1 MGSSIDYKLDK
12 IVDYLYRKR
21 SKIARD
27 ITVDARRRAFQFEL
41 TLSKSD
47 YTTITINSNRT
58 YILTMPRSSMLPEDE
73 NMSYLKD
80 MPFSEKM
87 ALVDAWGELKMRLNR
102 TIARDGNLGLTFDE
116 TEQPRDDSPSGET
129 TE

>member
-1 MGSSIDYKLDK
+1 MGSSFDYKLDK

-21 SKIARD
+21 NKIARD

-87 ALVDAWGELKMRLNR
+87 ALVDAWGELKMRLNN

-116 TEQPRDDSPSGET
+116 TKPPKDSSSGEK

>member
-21 SKIARD
+21 NKIARN

-47 YTTITINSNRT
+47 YTTVTINSNRT

-87 ALVDAWGELKMRLNR
+87 ALVDAWGELKMRLNN

-116 TEQPRDDSPSGET
+116 TEPPKDSPSGEK

>member
-21 SKIARD
+21 NKIARD

-87 ALVDAWGELKMRLNR
+87 ALVDAWGELKMRLNN

-116 TEQPRDDSPSGET
+116 TKPPKDSSSGEK

>member
-21 SKIARD
+21 NKIARD

-87 ALVDAWGELKMRLNR
+87 DLVDAWGELKIRLNN
-102 TIARDGNLGLTFDE
+102 TIAKDGNLGLTFDE
-116 TEQPRDDSPSGET
+116 TKPPKDSSSGEK

>member
-21 SKIARD
+21 NKIARD

-87 ALVDAWGELKMRLNR
+87 ALVDAWGELKMRLNN

-116 TEQPRDDSPSGET
+116 TKPPKDSPSGEK

>member
-1 MGSSIDYKLDK
+1 MGSSIDYKLDQ

-21 SKIARD
+21 NKIARD

-102 TIARDGNLGLTFDE
+102 TIAREGNLGLTFDE
-116 TEQPRDDSPSGET
+116 TEQLRDDSPSGET

>member
-1 MGSSIDYKLDK
+1 M
-12 IVDYLYRKR
+12 
-21 SKIARD
+21 
-27 ITVDARRRAFQFEL
+27 DARRRAFQFEL

-87 ALVDAWGELKMRLNR
+87 ALVDAWGELKMRLNN

-116 TEQPRDDSPSGET
+116 TKPPKDSSSGEK

>member
-21 SKIARD
+21 NKIARD

-87 ALVDAWGELKMRLNR
+87 ALVDAWGELKMRLNN
-102 TIARDGNLGLTFDE
+102 TIARDVNLVLTFDE
-116 TEQPRDDSPSGET
+116 TEPPKDSPSGEK

>member
-21 SKIARD
+21 NKIARD

-87 ALVDAWGELKMRLNR
+87 DLVDAWGELKMRLNN
-102 TIARDGNLGLTFDE
+102 TIAKDGNLGLTFDE
-116 TEQPRDDSPSGET
+116 TKPPKDSSSGEK

>member
-21 SKIARD
+21 NKIARD

-87 ALVDAWGELKMRLNR
+87 ALVDAWGELKMRLNN

-116 TEQPRDDSPSGET
+116 TKPPKDSSSEEK

>member
-1 MGSSIDYKLDK
+1 MGSSIDYKLDQ

-21 SKIARD
+21 NKIARD

-102 TIARDGNLGLTFDE
+102 TIAREGNLGLTFDE

>member
-1 MGSSIDYKLDK
+1 MGSSIDYMLDK

-21 SKIARD
+21 NKIARD

-87 ALVDAWGELKMRLNR
+87 ALVDAWGELKMRLNN

-116 TEQPRDDSPSGET
+116 TKPPKDSSSGEK

>member
-1 MGSSIDYKLDK
+1 MGSSIDYKLDQ

-21 SKIARD
+21 NKIARD
-27 ITVDARRRAFQFEL
+27 IKVDARRRAFQFEL

-116 TEQPRDDSPSGET
+116 TEQPKDDSPSGEK

>member
-21 SKIARD
+21 NKIARD

-87 ALVDAWGELKMRLNR
+87 ALVDAWGELKMRLNN

-116 TEQPRDDSPSGET
+116 TEPPKDSPSGEK

>member
-1 MGSSIDYKLDK
+1 MGSSIDYKLNK

-21 SKIARD
+21 NKIARD

-87 ALVDAWGELKMRLNR
+87 ALVDAWGELKMRLNN

-116 TEQPRDDSPSGET
+116 TKPPKDSSSGEK

>member
-1 MGSSIDYKLDK
+1 MGSSIDYKLDQ

-116 TEQPRDDSPSGET
+116 TEQPKDDSPSGET

>member
-21 SKIARD
+21 NKIARD

-41 TLSKSD
+41 NLSKSD

-116 TEQPRDDSPSGET
+116 EEPPKASSSEEPQV
-129 TE
+129 

>member
-21 SKIARD
+21 NKIARD

-116 TEQPRDDSPSGET
+116 TEPPKDSSSEEPKA
-129 TE
+129 

>member
-21 SKIARD
+21 NKIARD

-116 TEQPRDDSPSGET
+116 TEQPKDSSSGEK

>member
-21 SKIARD
+21 NKIARD

-87 ALVDAWGELKMRLNR
+87 ALVDAWGELKMRLNN

-116 TEQPRDDSPSGET
+116 TEPPKDSPSGEKT
-129 TE
+129 K

>member
-21 SKIARD
+21 NKIARD

-87 ALVDAWGELKMRLNR
+87 ALVDAWGELKMRLNN

-116 TEQPRDDSPSGET
+116 T
-129 TE
+129 

>member
-21 SKIARD
+21 NKIARD

-47 YTTITINSNRT
+47 YTTVTINSNRT

-87 ALVDAWGELKMRLNR
+87 ALVDAWGELKMRLNN

-116 TEQPRDDSPSGET
+116 TEPPKDSSSGEK

>member
-1 MGSSIDYKLDK
+1 MGSSIDYKLDQ

-21 SKIARD
+21 NKIARD

>member
-21 SKIARD
+21 NKIARD

-87 ALVDAWGELKMRLNR
+87 ALVDAWGELKMRLNH

-116 TEQPRDDSPSGET
+116 TEPPKDSSSEEK

>member
-21 SKIARD
+21 NKIARD
-27 ITVDARRRAFQFEL
+27 ITVDARRRAFQLEL

-87 ALVDAWGELKMRLNR
+87 ALVDAWGELKMRLNN

-116 TEQPRDDSPSGET
+116 TEPPKDSPSGEK

>member
-21 SKIARD
+21 NKIARD

-87 ALVDAWGELKMRLNR
+87 ALVDAWGELKMRLNN

-116 TEQPRDDSPSGET
+116 TKPPKDFSSGEK

>member
-1 MGSSIDYKLDK
+1 MGSSIDYKLDQ

-21 SKIARD
+21 NKIARD

-116 TEQPRDDSPSGET
+116 TEPPKDDSRSGEK

>member
-1 MGSSIDYKLDK
+1 MGSSIDYKLDQ

-116 TEQPRDDSPSGET
+116 TEQPRDDSSSGET

>member
-1 MGSSIDYKLDK
+1 MGSSIDYKLDQ

-21 SKIARD
+21 NKIARD

-47 YTTITINSNRT
+47 YTTVTINSSRT

-116 TEQPRDDSPSGET
+116 TEQPKDDSPSGEK

>member
-21 SKIARD
+21 NKIARD

-58 YILTMPRSSMLPEDE
+58 YILTMPRSSMLPQDE

-87 ALVDAWGELKMRLNR
+87 ALVDAWGELKMRLNN

-116 TEQPRDDSPSGET
+116 TKPPKDSSSGEK

>member
-1 MGSSIDYKLDK
+1 MGSSIDYKLDQ

-21 SKIARD
+21 NKIARD

-116 TEQPRDDSPSGET
+116 TESPKDDSPSGEK

>member
-21 SKIARD
+21 NKIARD

-41 TLSKSD
+41 TLSMSD

-102 TIARDGNLGLTFDE
+102 MIARDGNLGLTFDE
-116 TEQPRDDSPSGET
+116 EEPPKASSSEEPKV
-129 TE
+129 

>member
-21 SKIARD
+21 NKIARD

-47 YTTITINSNRT
+47 YTTVTINSNRT

-87 ALVDAWGELKMRLNR
+87 ALVDAWGELKMRLNN

-116 TEQPRDDSPSGET
+116 TEPPKDFSSGEK

>member
-21 SKIARD
+21 NKIARD

-87 ALVDAWGELKMRLNR
+87 ALVDAWGELKMRLNN
-102 TIARDGNLGLTFDE
+102 TIARDGNLVLTFDE
-116 TEQPRDDSPSGET
+116 TKPPKDSSSGEK